1 MRLASQ
7 AIHDRDSYLA
17 HAALG
22 EAYTH
27 LAVETNEVDYVILAI
42 EQLQAAKTFMPDSP
56 DVLGAYVFP
65 NLVACVWLTN
75 WAVRTPISGSRQERR
90 G

>member
-7 AIHDRDSYLA
+7 AIHQRESYLA

-27 LAVETNEVDYVILAI
+27 LAVETNEVDYANLAI

-56 DVLGAYVFP
+56 YVLGAYLFS
-65 NLVACVWLTN
+65 NLVASRLADTLGRPN
-75 WAVRTPISGSRQERR
+75 DDSGSRQERR
-90 G
+90 A